1 MDGLVVDGNPGIIN
15 GPLMVNGTLKAMLQ
29 QSEQTTQNSQLDGR
43 AHGMCDEKMEARHVD
58 DEPQCSFVNY
68 MFVAKEGHMGGM
80 LEVDKQVVRSPST
93 IATTNSRVNQAP
105 HSKVFTLCDC
115 CMGQQSLL

>member
-1 MDGLVVDGNPGIIN
+1 
-15 GPLMVNGTLKAMLQ
+15 
-29 QSEQTTQNSQLDGR
+29 
-43 AHGMCDEKMEARHVD
+43 MCDEKMEARHVD

-93 IATTNSRVNQAP
+93 IATTNSRVN
-105 HSKVFTLCDC
+105 
-115 CMGQQSLL
+115 